1 MGACFLILC
10 NEGTDLI
17 RKFFDLGDVLIVLEV
32 VEDFEESLE
41 EQCSFT
47 ILPFRTRL
55 TMLKT
60 L

>member
-1 MGACFLILC
+1 M
-10 NEGTDLI
+10 DLI